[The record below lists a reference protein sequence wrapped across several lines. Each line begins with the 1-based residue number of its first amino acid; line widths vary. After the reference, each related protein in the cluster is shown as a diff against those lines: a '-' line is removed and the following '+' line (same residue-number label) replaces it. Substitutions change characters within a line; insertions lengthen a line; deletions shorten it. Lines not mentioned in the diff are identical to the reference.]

1 MKKLLNFLRNISVSW
16 KFVSVYLSILIL
28 HIILVGIY
36 LYFQTSNSA
45 INQAQLVME
54 QNILQVR
61 ESVLQKQDSII
72 NASAILSFDKNI
84 QAFLDR
90 EYKDEKG
97 QLEDYQFYISP
108 IAGHIL
114 KQNSTINSIRIFMS
128 HNIITEKRNSFYSI
142 NNYNDPILYTT
153 VLKSKSTKD
162 GWTSIHTEVGSPI
175 KTDIIALEKGLTFT
189 RRVVSTSTFRETGR
203 IDIEV
208 KESEI
213 FSMLRDPIVNGF
225 GKVLVVDNNN
235 SNIISNNIPDL
246 FQKDIATIGFD
257 KFIKNTKIN
266 EVEKINNV
274 KSIVISLPLNE
285 IGCSLVGIFPV
296 SNFNYEV
303 KESFENIIIILTVS
317 SILLGIVI
325 YFVTAA
331 LLRRIKKLVKAMKQ
345 VREGNLNVSVE
356 VKSKDEFGELGVS
369 FNHMTS
375 RIHDLVETVYKIQ
388 LMEREAELKAL
399 EAHINPHFLYN
410 TLATISWAARKV
422 KSTEIEKIS
431 NSLAKFYRLV
441 LSKGGTVINVKEE
454 VDMVKAYL
462 YIQKIRFEEK
472 FDVVY
477 DIDEEVYEHKTIKNI
492 LQPLVENALS
502 HGIEP
507 KRSHGTII
515 IKGKKLEEGI
525 CFKITDDGVGM
536 SVDMLNNI
544 LIGSVEESSG
554 SGYALKNIMQR
565 LKGYYGENFTF
576 EIYSR
581 LGIGT
586 EITIILGD
594 IWEVDL
600 C

>member
-1 MKKLLNFLRNISVSW
+1 MKKLLDFLRNISVSW

-45 INQAQLVME
+45 INQAKLVME

-61 ESVLQKQDSII
+61 ESVLQKEDSIR
-72 NASAILSFDKNI
+72 NASAILSFDNNI

-97 QLEDYQFYISP
+97 QQEDYQFYTSP
-108 IAGHIL
+108 IVGHIL
-114 KQNSTINSIRIFMS
+114 KQNSTINAIRIFMS
-128 HNIITEKRNSFYSI
+128 HNIITEKRNSYYSI
-142 NNYNDPILYTT
+142 NNYNDPVLYTT
-153 VLKSKSTKD
+153 VLNSKSTKD
-162 GWTSIHTEVGSPI
+162 GWTSIHTEVASPI
-175 KTDIIALEKGLTFT
+175 KIDSKALEQVLTFT

-235 SNIISNNIPDL
+235 KIISNSIPDL
-246 FQKDIATIGFD
+246 FQKDIETIGVN
-257 KFIKNTKIN
+257 KFIRNTKIN

-274 KSIVISLPLNE
+274 KSIVISIPLNE
-285 IGCSLVGIFPV
+285 IGCSIVGIFPV

-303 KESFENIIIILTVS
+303 KASFANIIIILTVS

-422 KSTEIEKIS
+422 KSPDIEKIS

-477 DIDEEVYEHKTIKNI
+477 DIEEEVYEHKTIKNI

-515 IKGKKLEEGI
+515 IKGRKLEEGI
-525 CFKITDDGVGM
+525 CFKIIDDGVGM

-544 LIGSVEESSG
+544 LIGSVEASSG

-586 EITIILGD
+586 EITMILGN
-594 IWEVDL
+594 IWGVDL

>member
-1 MKKLLNFLRNISVSW
+1 MKKLLNFLRDISISW

-28 HIILVGIY
+28 QIILVGIY

-45 INQAQLVME
+45 INQAKLVME

-61 ESVLQKQDSII
+61 ESVLQKEESIT
-72 NASAILSFDKNI
+72 NASAILTFDNNI
-84 QAFLDR
+84 QTFLDR
-90 EYKDEKG
+90 DYKEERG
-97 QLEDYQFYISP
+97 QLEDYQFNISP
-108 IAGHIL
+108 SVVHIL

-128 HNIITEKRNSFYSI
+128 NNIVTEQRNSYYSL
-142 NNYNDPILYTT
+142 NNSNDPLVYAK
-153 VLKSKSTKD
+153 VMKSKATKD
-162 GWTSIHTEVGSPI
+162 GWTSIHNEAGNPV
-175 KTDIIALEKGLTFT
+175 KTDSKDPEQVLTFT

-208 KESEI
+208 KEAEL

-225 GKVLVVDNNN
+225 GKVFIVDNNN
-235 SNIISNNIPDL
+235 TIISNNISDL
-246 FQKDIATIGFD
+246 FQKDIATTGFN
-257 KFIKNTKIN
+257 KLIKNTKIN
-266 EVEKINNV
+266 EVDKINNV
-274 KSIVISLPLNE
+274 KSIVISIPLNE
-285 IGCSLVGIFPV
+285 IECSIVGIFPV

-303 KESFENIIIILTVS
+303 KASFANIIIILSIS
-317 SILLGIVI
+317 SVLLGIVI
-325 YFVTAA
+325 YFVTTA

-345 VREGNLNVSVE
+345 VRDGNLNVSVQ
-356 VKSKDEFGELGVS
+356 VNSKDEFGELGIS

-422 KSTEIEKIS
+422 KSPEIEKIS

-462 YIQKIRFEEK
+462 YIQKIRFEEM

-477 DIDEEVYEHKTIKNI
+477 DIDEDVYEHKTIKNI

-515 IKGKKLEEGI
+515 IRGRKREAGI
-525 CFKITDDGVGM
+525 CFKIIDDGVGM
-536 SVDMLNNI
+536 STDTLNTI
-544 LIGSVEESSG
+544 LIGKAESSSG

-565 LKGYYGENFTF
+565 LKGYYGENCTF

-594 IWEVDL
+594 ILGVDL